1 MAISGY
7 NIRINGGVS
16 GQWFHCNGERIRH
29 LSDWKPAEGEAA
41 YKIFSTIYSDGHGLH
56 VLRGDATNPPQS
68 ETWHDLSF
76 DWNETTLS
84 SAVTNAGGSRSLRVH
99 NPNSRWPPMLL
110 PDIYHGPEYAGTHY
124 GGLTG
129 DLPIFL
135 ALVAL
140 SMRPERLSTQLPKMM
155 VEGEWVEHNRSHG
168 REF

>member
-76 DWNETTLS
+76 DWDETTLS